1 MRKEIFIAAIAGFL
15 MMNVYHDN
23 KYTNWFK
30 NNQRYVKMA
39 TIGMVGLSVIHLFK
53 KKPMEGQLLL
63 SHANDLIKYMP
74 IDRDSSRL
82 LKPVINMM
90 NTPLTGDRE
99 GMVNMGRS
107 QVNLSNYLGNTYN
120 IPEQQFSGNMGSMG
134 MSQSTASL
142 LEQNI
147 SPQMKR
153 MLRSGMNSKSR
164 SVSPSKKKFVAS
176 RQGWQCAICKIQL
189 PPSYEVDH
197 IIDLQY
203 GGSNHVDNLRAL
215 CRNCHGNKTMFH

>member
-1 MRKEIFIAAIAGFL
+1 MRREIVIIGIIGFL
-15 MMNVYHDN
+15 IANVYHDN
-23 KYTNWFK
+23 KYTKWFK

-39 TIGMVGLSVIHLFK
+39 TIGLVGLSVIHLFK
-53 KKPMEGQLLL
+53 KKPMEGHLLL
-63 SHANDLIKYMP
+63 RHANDFIKYMP
-74 IDRDSSRL
+74 MDRDSSRL

-90 NTPLTGDRE
+90 NTPLTTGME
-99 GMVNMGRS
+99 GMSNIGNSHVDLTNYMGNG
-107 QVNLSNYLGNTYN
+107 QQMPPHLGNQN
-120 IPEQQFSGNMGSMG
+120 AGANSM
-134 MSQSTASL
+134 SSNTSAL
-142 LEQNI
+142 LQQNI

-176 RQGWQCAICKIQL
+176 RQGWHCAICKMQL

-215 CRNCHGNKTMFH
+215 CRNCHGNKTMFQ